1 MIKSMTGYGTAERDL
16 PLGKVA
22 VEARSINHKYLDIS
36 LRLPRGLFTLEP
48 TVRDLVKKWISRGRV
63 DLIMRIDPSAS
74 TVPRYRLEADTSLAE
89 EYIRLLN
96 TLREKFGLKGEVT
109 VDHIAGVREIVP
121 FLEVKED
128 TELYGEEIA
137 SVTEQ
142 ALEAL
147 DESRR
152 REGEVLDADLM
163 GRLEAAGK
171 LVEEIKGRAPVVV
184 DAYRER
190 LRERV
195 RALLEGSDF
204 DERRFHQEV
213 AYFAERSD
221 VSEEVIRIESHLRQ
235 FETKLK
241 EEGPAGR
248 GLDFILQEMNR
259 EANTIGA
266 KATDV
271 DIAHKVIEIKGEL
284 EKMREQVQNI
294 E

>member
-1 MIKSMTGYGTAERDL
+1 MIKSMTGYGVAERDL

-22 VEARSINHKYLDIS
+22 VEVRSLNHKYLDIS
-36 LRLPRGLFTLEP
+36 LRFPRGFFILEP
-48 TVRDLVKKWISRGRV
+48 KVRDLVKKGVSRGRV
-63 DLIMRIDPSAS
+63 DLTMRVDPSVS

-89 EYIRLLN
+89 EYIRLLDVIK
-96 TLREKFGLKGEVT
+96 EKFGLKGEVT

-121 FLEVKED
+121 FFEVKGD
-128 TELYGEEIA
+128 TELYWEEIA
-137 SVTEQ
+137 SVSEQ
-142 ALEAL
+142 ALRTL

-152 REGEVLDADLM
+152 KEGEALEADLRK
-163 GRLEAAGK
+163 RLEEARK
-171 LVEEIKGRAPVVV
+171 LMEEIKGRTPLVV

-221 VSEEVIRIESHLRQ
+221 VSEEVIRMESHMRQ
-235 FETKLK
+235 FESKLK

-248 GLDFILQEMNR
+248 GLDFIIQEMNR

-266 KATDV
+266 KATDAE
-271 DIAHKVIEIKGEL
+271 IAHKVIELKSEL
-284 EKMREQVQNI
+284 EKMREQAQNI

>member
-1 MIKSMTGYGTAERDL
+1 MIKSMTGYGVAERDL

-22 VEARSINHKYLDIS
+22 VEVRSLNHKYLDIS
-36 LRLPRGLFTLEP
+36 LRFPRGFFILEP
-48 TVRDLVKKWISRGRV
+48 KVRDLVKKGVSRGRV
-63 DLIMRIDPSAS
+63 DLTMRVDPSVS

-89 EYIRLLN
+89 EYIRLLEVIK
-96 TLREKFGLKGEVT
+96 EKFGLKGEVT

-121 FLEVKED
+121 FFEVKED
-128 TELYGEEIA
+128 TELYWEEIA
-137 SVTEQ
+137 SVTKQ
-142 ALEAL
+142 ALRAL

-152 REGEVLDADLM
+152 KEGEALEADLRK
-163 GRLEAAGK
+163 RLEEVRK
-171 LVEEIKGRAPVVV
+171 LMEEIKGRTPLVV

-221 VSEEVIRIESHLRQ
+221 VSEEVIRMESHMRQ
-235 FETKLK
+235 FESKLK

-248 GLDFILQEMNR
+248 GLDFIIQEMNR

-266 KATDV
+266 KATDAE
-271 DIAHKVIEIKGEL
+271 IAHKVIELKSEL
-284 EKMREQVQNI
+284 EKMREQAQNI

>member
-1 MIKSMTGYGTAERDL
+1 VLKSMTGYGVAERDL

-48 TVRDLVKKWISRGRV
+48 KVRDLVKKWVSRGRV

-96 TLREKFGLKGEVT
+96 NLREKFGLKGEVT

-142 ALEAL
+142 ALGVL

-152 REGEVLDADLM
+152 KEGEVLEVDLM
-163 GRLEAAGK
+163 GRLEAVRK
-171 LVEEIKGRAPVVV
+171 LVEEIKDRAPVVV

-195 RALLEGSDF
+195 RALLEGTDF

-221 VSEEVIRIESHLRQ
+221 ISEEVTRMESHLRQ
-235 FETKLK
+235 FESKIK
-241 EEGPAGR
+241 EAGPTGR

-266 KATDV
+266 KCTDA
-271 DIAHKVIEIKGEL
+271 DISHKVIELKSEL
-284 EKMREQVQNI
+284 DKMREQVQNI

>member
-1 MIKSMTGYGTAERDL
+1 MIKSMTGYGVAEQEL

-22 VEARSINHKYLDIS
+22 VEVRSLNHKYLDIS
-36 LRLPRGLFTLEP
+36 LRLPRGFFTLEP
-48 TVRDLVKKWISRGRV
+48 KVRDIVKKGVARGRV
-63 DLIMRIDPSAS
+63 DLTMRIDPSAS
-74 TVPRYRLEADTSLAE
+74 TIPRYRLEADTHLAE
-89 EYIRLLN
+89 EYIHLLDSIK
-96 TLREKFGLKGEVT
+96 EKFALKGEVT
-109 VDHIAGVREIVP
+109 LDHIAAVREIVP
-121 FLEVKED
+121 FLEVQED
-128 TELYGEEIA
+128 KELYWQEIA
-137 SVTEQ
+137 SVTELALRALDDSRRKEGE
-142 ALEAL
+142 ALE
-147 DESRR
+147 
-152 REGEVLDADLM
+152 VDLL
-163 GRLEAAGK
+163 GRLRETRRIM
-171 LVEEIKGRAPVVV
+171 EEIKDKTPLVV

-221 VSEEVIRIESHLRQ
+221 VSEEVIRMESHLHQ
-235 FETKLK
+235 FESKLS

-259 EANTIGA
+259 EVNTIGA

-271 DIAHKVIEIKGEL
+271 DISHRVIELKGEL
-284 EKMREQVQNI
+284 ERMREQVQNI